1 MRLFDKRTPLQKEW
15 EKLEVQEQRFLQ
27 KRSEKRESILNQ
39 KLEEKIP
46 PKLQKT
52 LDTAFAKAFALI
64 FEKGTGVI
72 EKTYQRTK
80 LEQDYQVRQYMADV
94 KQNSKSLRSFSKKA
108 RDTGTKNLLLS
119 GVSGIGMG
127 VLGIGLPDI
136 PVFTGMIL
144 KNIYETA
151 LQYGYSYESREEKY
165 FILLLIRGAVSYGD
179 TLCEIDG
186 KVNEFIRNGILPEEY
201 QDKEQIEQ
209 TAGALSKELL
219 YMKFLQGIPVVG
231 AVGGAYDAVYM
242 KRITEYA
249 ELKYR
254 HRYLGGDGK
263 RQRMDNYVKGVKV
276 IEIYDAANKELLVK
290 YDDKHNIDKVISALN
305 IKSWKETEKSIG
317 MNPKYTIKFYCDTT
331 NQDEEKDI
339 KEITLY
345 ENGEYATIFITSP
358 GGVKQNYKTSIDIS
372 ELVI

>member
-231 AVGGAYDAVYM
+231 VVGGAYDAVYM

-254 HRYLGGDGK
+254 HRYLAGRK

>member
-254 HRYLGGDGK
+254 HRYLAGGK

>member
-136 PVFTGMIL
+136 PVFTG
-144 KNIYETA
+144 
-151 LQYGYSYESREEKY
+151 SREEKY

-254 HRYLGGDGK
+254 HRYLAGRK
-263 RQRMDNYVKGVKV
+263 K
-276 IEIYDAANKELLVK
+276 A
-290 YDDKHNIDKVISALN
+290 
-305 IKSWKETEKSIG
+305 
-317 MNPKYTIKFYCDTT
+317 
-331 NQDEEKDI
+331 
-339 KEITLY
+339 
-345 ENGEYATIFITSP
+345 ENGQLCKRCKSYR
-358 GGVKQNYKTSIDIS
+358 DI
-372 ELVI
+372 

>member
-119 GVSGIGMG
+119 GVSGIQKE
-127 VLGIGLPDI
+127 
-136 PVFTGMIL
+136 L

-254 HRYLGGDGK
+254 HRYLAGRK
-263 RQRMDNYVKGVKV
+263 K
-276 IEIYDAANKELLVK
+276 A
-290 YDDKHNIDKVISALN
+290 
-305 IKSWKETEKSIG
+305 
-317 MNPKYTIKFYCDTT
+317 
-331 NQDEEKDI
+331 
-339 KEITLY
+339 
-345 ENGEYATIFITSP
+345 ENGQLCKRCKSYR
-358 GGVKQNYKTSIDIS
+358 DI
-372 ELVI
+372 